1 MIEHNQD
8 ILNAIEVL
16 KYTKQKFFQEPD
28 SNIPMIV
35 DPQTSVQENPLNG
48 KITVNTQIQKSKV
61 EEEESKFDTRRRSSV
76 NASKA
81 TWCDNTINTVNMSQ

>member
-1 MIEHNQD
+1 MVEHNQD

-16 KYTKQKFFQEPD
+16 KYTKQKFFQEPEN
-28 SNIPMIV
+28 NIPMIV
-35 DPQTSVQENPLNG
+35 DPQTSVQDYPLNG
-48 KITVNTQIQKSKV
+48 KITVNTQVQK